1 MTEYNSLGEVLE
13 ELERKIDELDLEI
26 ARLKRRVK
34 DYQRER
40 RALLEQRDAMY
51 NILKLGEKYGDKR
64 QNP

>member
-1 MTEYNSLGEVLE
+1 MTEYTSLGEVLE
-13 ELERKIDELDLEI
+13 GLERKIDELDLEI